1 MNTSTS
7 LLLLLSVLIS
17 SVLPAVVEK
26 KDRVIHG
33 RPLSDKPHHL
43 DDGEMDDH
51 DYDHDAFL
59 GDDVADD
66 YDNLSPEESQRRLA
80 LIVDKI
86 DANTDGK
93 VSVEE
98 LQQWIK
104 FSQQR
109 YVGEDVERQ
118 WGQHA
123 KEEEDVVVWEE
134 YRQTIYGF
142 IQDDEEEREPSGFSY
157 AQMEARDERRWRLA
171 DGDHDGKLTKAE
183 FQDFLHPEDAD
194 HMRDIVV
201 TETIEDIDKDG
212 DGMIS
217 MNEYIGDMYHAD
229 SDDDLEPDWVT
240 SEKEQ
245 FKEYRDKNGDGFM
258 DAEEVKAWI
267 VPQDFDHSEAEAK
280 HLVYESDVDGDGELT
295 KEEVLEKY
303 DLFVGSQATDF
314 GEALSR
320 HDEF

>member
-1 MNTSTS
+1 MG
-7 LLLLLSVLIS
+7 
-17 SVLPAVVEK
+17 
-26 KDRVIHG
+26 IHG
-33 RPLSDKPHHL
+33 RPLS
-43 DDGEMDDH
+43 
-51 DYDHDAFL
+51 
-59 GDDVADD
+59 
-66 YDNLSPEESQRRLA
+66 
-80 LIVDKI
+80 
-86 DANTDGK
+86 
-93 VSVEE
+93 
-98 LQQWIK
+98 
-104 FSQQR
+104 
-109 YVGEDVERQ
+109 
-118 WGQHA
+118 
-123 KEEEDVVVWEE
+123 VWEE

-142 IQDDEEEREPSGFSY
+142 IQDDEDEREPSGFSY

-212 DGMIS
+212 DSLIS

-267 VPQDFDHSEAEAK
+267 VPQDFDPAK
-280 HLVYESDVDGDGELT
+280 PRPSTWSTSPTWTGTASSPRRKSSRNTTCLLGRKPQISGKLCRDT
-295 KEEVLEKY
+295 TSFEKM
-303 DLFVGSQATDF
+303 
-314 GEALSR
+314 
-320 HDEF
+320 